1 MEAFDRTQKNA
12 MEANMKKIIGAA
24 TATVLGLGAF
34 TTSAIAET
42 IVTADVL
49 NVREKPTTE
58 SKVVE
63 KVKEGQKLK
72 VIHTEEGWSKIDLN
86 GKELF
91 VSSEYT
97 KDIYHVTAN
106 LLNVRTEA
114 NTESEILGR
123 LKQDDVIESTHQVKD
138 GWLQFEYKGK
148 TAYANVSFLSSTAL
162 IEKKAEEKTKR
173 VAKVQKAVKAKEEVK
188 TQKEAKVQEIAKAKE
203 TTKEQKETKAEEIVK
218 PKEEAKVTERVKV
231 KEETKAEEIVKPKEE
246 AKVTERVKVK
256 EETKA
261 EEIVK
266 PKEEAKVKEIEKE
279 EAKAQEI
286 EKAKEE
292 AKAQEIAKAKE
303 EAKAQEIEKA
313 KEEAKAQE
321 IAKAKEEAK
330 AQEIEKAKEEEKAQE
345 IAKAKEEEKAQEIAK
360 AKEEEKAQEIAKAK
374 EEAKAQEIAKAKE
387 EAKAREIEKAK
398 EEAKAKAQEIA
409 KAKKEAQAREIEEA
423 KAKEATKTQEVSK
436 NNTQSAKRELTVVA
450 TAYTADPSE
459 NGTYGGRVLT
469 AMGHDLTANPN
480 MRIIAVDPKVIP
492 LGSKVWVEGYGEAI
506 AGDTGSAIK
515 GNRIDVLMGS
525 KSKAMNWGRQT
536 VKVKVL

>member
-1 MEAFDRTQKNA
+1 
-12 MEANMKKIIGAA
+12 MKKIIGAA
-24 TATVLGLGAF
+24 TATVFGLGAF

-58 SKVVE
+58 SKVIE

-72 VIHTEEGWSKIDLN
+72 VINTEEGWSKIDLN

-91 VSSEYT
+91 VSSEFT

-106 LLNVRTEA
+106 LLNVRSEA

-123 LKQDDVIESTHQVKD
+123 LKKDDVIESTHQAKD

-148 TAYANVSFLSSTAL
+148 TAYANVSFLSSTAPS
-162 IEKKAEEKTKR
+162 EKKAGEKTKQ
-173 VAKVQKAVKAKEEVK
+173 VAKVQKAVKAKEEAK
-188 TQKEAKVQEIAKAKE
+188 TQKVAKIQEIAKTKETTKMLEEVKVQEVAKGKEEKKVQEIAKPKEETKVQEIAKPKEEAKVKEVEKVKEEAKAQEIAKAKEEAKVQEIAKAKE
-203 TTKEQKETKAEEIVK
+203 
-218 PKEEAKVTERVKV
+218 
-231 KEETKAEEIVKPKEE
+231 
-246 AKVTERVKVK
+246 
-256 EETKA
+256 
-261 EEIVK
+261 
-266 PKEEAKVKEIEKE
+266 EAKVKEVEKVKE

-286 EKAKEE
+286 ARAKEE

-303 EAKAQEIEKA
+303 EAKAQEIARA
-313 KEEAKAQE
+313 KEEAKAKE
-321 IAKAKEEAK
+321 IAR
-330 AQEIEKAKEEEKAQE
+330 
-345 IAKAKEEEKAQEIAK
+345 
-360 AKEEEKAQEIAKAK
+360 
-374 EEAKAQEIAKAKE
+374 AKE

-398 EEAKAKAQEIA
+398 EEAKAK
-409 KAKKEAQAREIEEA
+409 EE
-423 KAKEATKTQEVSK
+423 SK

-536 VKVKVL
+536 VKVKIL

>member
-1 MEAFDRTQKNA
+1 
-12 MEANMKKIIGAA
+12 MKKIIGAA

-58 SKVVE
+58 SKIVE

-148 TAYANVSFLSSTAL
+148 TAYANVSFLSSTAP

-188 TQKEAKVQEIAKAKE
+188 TQKEAKVQEIAK
-203 TTKEQKETKAEEIVK
+203 V
-218 PKEEAKVTERVKV
+218 
-231 KEETKAEEIVKPKEE
+231 
-246 AKVTERVKVK
+246 
-256 EETKA
+256 
-261 EEIVK
+261 
-266 PKEEAKVKEIEKE
+266 
-279 EAKAQEI
+279 
-286 EKAKEE
+286 KEE

-303 EAKAQEIEKA
+303 EAKVREMEK
-313 KEEAKAQE
+313 
-321 IAKAKEEAK
+321 
-330 AQEIEKAKEEEKAQE
+330 
-345 IAKAKEEEKAQEIAK
+345 EKAQEIAK

-374 EEAKAQEIAKAKE
+374 EEAQEIEKVKEEAKAQEIAKAKEEAKAQEIEKVKEEAKAQEIAKAKEEAKVREMEKAKAQEIAKAKE

-398 EEAKAKAQEIA
+398 
-409 KAKKEAQAREIEEA
+409 EEA

-469 AMGHDLTANPN
+469 AMGHDLTENPN

-536 VKVKVL
+536 VKVKIL